1 MLLSEKA
8 KKMFKIEKPIAITM
22 WEFSWI
28 ERRWPGA
35 GYEDWDQA
43 LTELTDRGY
52 DAVRIDA
59 FPHLMAW
66 DAHKEWTLK
75 PVWNLQNWGSQSV
88 NRITLYDD
96 LREFLRACRRHN
108 VRVGLSTWFR
118 EDLDKTYMS
127 ILTPEDHA
135 QIWVKTL
142 NYIKEWGELDNI
154 LYVDLCNEFPASLW
168 APFFGRLY
176 GEQKKDAE
184 QSIKWMKA
192 AITEFKKYYPDIPAT
207 FSFSEQIRNIEMD
220 ISYLDFLEQHTW
232 MAQTSEFYSK
242 VGYGVGDPFFSDT
255 GYTNLA
261 LNGERI
267 YRESKKHYDQCLVDQ
282 IHLVAE
288 WAKRWEKPIITTECW
303 SVVDYKDW
311 PLLNWDWILDLNKL
325 GVTTAAETGCY
336 AGIATSN
343 FCGPQFVGMW
353 REKDWH
359 LEMTDIIHNSKM
371 I

>member
-1 MLLSEKA
+1 MCVKLNEKA
-8 KKMFKIEKPIAITM
+8 KELFHIEKPFAITM

-43 LTELTDRGY
+43 LSELTERGY

-66 DAHKEWTLK
+66 DAHREWTLK
-75 PVWNLQNWGSQSV
+75 PVWNLQVWGSQSV
-88 NRITLYDD
+88 NKITLYDD
-96 LREFLRACRRHN
+96 FREFLKACRRHN

-118 EDLDKTYMS
+118 EDLDRTFMS

-135 QIWVKTL
+135 KVWIKTL
-142 NYIKEWGELDNI
+142 DYIKEWGELDNI
-154 LYVDLCNEFPASLW
+154 LYVDLCNEFPLSCW
-168 APFFGRLY
+168 APFYTRY
-176 GEQKKDAE
+176 GENGWDSKPAAD
-184 QSIKWMKA
+184 WMKA
-192 AITEFKKYYPDIPAT
+192 AIAEFKKCYPQIPVT
-207 FSFSEQIRNIEMD
+207 FSFTGRYPNPDVDVSF
-220 ISYLDFLEQHTW
+220 LDFIEPHIW
-232 MAQTSEFYSK
+232 MAGCSEFYEK
-242 VGYGVGDPFFSDT
+242 AGYNFERFDDT
-255 GYTNLA
+255 GYTNMA

-267 YRESKKHYDQCLVDQ
+267 YRESKEHYDACLVQ
-282 IHLVAE
+282 EIQRVAE
-288 WAKRWEKPIITTECW
+288 WAKRSGKPVVTTECW

-311 PLLNWDWILDLNKL
+311 PLLNWDWILDLNRL
-325 GVTTAAETGCY
+325 GVTTAAETGCW

-353 REKDWH
+353 REKAWH
-359 LEMTDIIHNSKM
+359 QEMTEIIHNSKM